1 MCALKTW
8 DRVEKKLRGD
18 LCSMNRMKRIREDIT
33 SVSSIRPSENAEE
46 RIKEEDVDP
55 AESIT
60 MEHQCDLLF
69 IGEGLDRK
77 EHPVFQV

>member
-1 MCALKTW
+1 MS
-8 DRVEKKLRGD
+8 RV
-18 LCSMNRMKRIREDIT
+18 KRIREDTT
-33 SVSSIRPSENAEE
+33 SVGPITPSENAEE
-46 RIKEEDVDP
+46 RIEEEDVDP

>member
-1 MCALKTW
+1 M
-8 DRVEKKLRGD
+8 
-18 LCSMNRMKRIREDIT
+18 SRMKRIREDTT
-33 SVSSIRPSENAEE
+33 SVGSIRPSENADE

-55 AESIT
+55 AETIT

-69 IGEGLDRK
+69 IGEGLSRK